1 MPAVDGVSIHLDSLV
16 SLPGSWLL
24 YLRARP
30 RWRNYSRAGQREKD
44 PVWVHAEDDRGG
56 SYLGSYARNT
66 GLPTEEELAEER
78 TTEREELAL
87 QFLPR
92 LDPLAHAVKLTFQ
105 GAHEEIT
112 VDLEIAAT

>member
-1 MPAVDGVSIHLDSLV
+1 M
-16 SLPGSWLL
+16 
-24 YLRARP
+24 
-30 RWRNYSRAGQREKD
+30 
-44 PVWVHAEDDRGG
+44 HAQDDRGG

-66 GLPTEEELAEER
+66 GLPTEEEL
-78 TTEREELAL
+78 TMGREELAL

-112 VDLEIAAT
+112 VDLEIGTT

>member
-1 MPAVDGVSIHLDSLV
+1 
-16 SLPGSWLL
+16 
-24 YLRARP
+24 
-30 RWRNYSRAGQREKD
+30 
-44 PVWVHAEDDRGG
+44 VHAQDDRGG
-56 SYLGSYARNT
+56 SYLDSYARNT

-78 TTEREELAL
+78 AMEREELAL

-112 VDLEIAAT
+112 VDLEIGTT